1 VRSILTTTGIAA
13 SVALLI
19 VSFYGMDS
27 VDYVIDVTYS
37 QTSRQDV
44 SLSFNEIKDDRVRYD
59 VANLPGVMRAE
70 PYRTVPVTLRHGL
83 NEERVGVIGMPPD
96 AELTQLLDPAFRPME
111 VPDIGIVLSE
121 MLADLLDVRRGDMLQ
136 VAFKTGRQREVLL
149 PVTGISQAYL
159 GLNAHM
165 HLDLLN
171 DLMGDGDVVSGANIK
186 VDETKLPALYD
197 AVKETPAVSSIALLN
212 KSRQSFR
219 DTLAENI
226 NTMTAMFI
234 ALSAIIAFGVVYN
247 SVRIQLSERGREL
260 ASLRILGFTQ
270 GEVMLILFGEVIVL
284 LLIAIPIGW
293 VAGYIL
299 AGAVAAGMETEL
311 YRVPL
316 IVDRDT
322 YAKAALVA
330 IVSTLASA
338 VIMRWRIARMDL
350 IAVLKT
356 RA

>member
-1 VRSILTTTGIAA
+1 
-13 SVALLI
+13 
-19 VSFYGMDS
+19 
-27 VDYVIDVTYS
+27 
-37 QTSRQDV
+37 
-44 SLSFNEIKDDRVRYD
+44 
-59 VANLPGVMRAE
+59 
-70 PYRTVPVTLRHGL
+70 VPVTLRNGV
-83 NEERVGVIGMPPD
+83 NEERVGVTGLAPGT
-96 AELTQLLDPAFRPME
+96 ELTQLLDPEFRPMA

-121 MLADLLDVRRGDMLQ
+121 MLADLLDLQRGDMVR
-136 VAFKTGRQREVLL
+136 VAFKTGRRREVML

-159 GLNAHM
+159 GLTAHM
-165 HLDLLN
+165 HLALLN
-171 DLMGDGDVVSGANIK
+171 DLMGDGQVVSGAHLK
-186 VDETKLPALYD
+186 VDETKLSALYA
-197 AVKETPAVSSIALLN
+197 AVKDTPAVSSIALLN

-234 ALSAIIAFGVVYN
+234 ALAAIIAFGVVYN

-260 ASLRILGFTQ
+260 ASLRILGFTEW
-270 GEVMLILFGEVIVL
+270 EVMLILFGEIIVL

-299 AGAVAAGMETEL
+299 AGMVAAGMETEL
-311 YRVPL
+311 YRAPL

-330 IVSTLASA
+330 IISTLASA

>member
-1 VRSILTTTGIAA
+1 MQAEAYRS
-13 SVALLI
+13 
-19 VSFYGMDS
+19 
-27 VDYVIDVTYS
+27 
-37 QTSRQDV
+37 
-44 SLSFNEIKDDRVRYD
+44 
-59 VANLPGVMRAE
+59 
-70 PYRTVPVTLRHGL
+70 VPVTLGNGV
-83 NEERVGVIGMPPD
+83 NEERVAVTGVRPGTK
-96 AELTQLLDPAFRPME
+96 LTQLLDPAFRPME

-121 MLADLLDVRRGDMLQ
+121 MLADLLDVRRGDMLR

-149 PVTGISQAYL
+149 PVTGLSQAYL
-159 GLNAHM
+159 GLNAYM

-171 DLMGDGDVVSGANIK
+171 DLMGDGQVISGAHLK
-186 VDETKLPALYD
+186 VDETKLPALYA
-197 AVKETPAVSSIALLN
+197 AVKQTPAVSSIALLN

-219 DTLAENI
+219 DTLAQNI
-226 NTMTAMFI
+226 NTMTTMFI

-270 GEVMLILFGEVIVL
+270 GEVMLILFGEIIVL

-293 VAGYIL
+293 IAGYIL
-299 AGAVAAGMETEL
+299 AGMVAAGMQTEI

-330 IVSTLASA
+330 IVSTMASA

>member
-1 VRSILTTTGIAA
+1 V
-13 SVALLI
+13 
-19 VSFYGMDS
+19 
-27 VDYVIDVTYS
+27 
-37 QTSRQDV
+37 
-44 SLSFNEIKDDRVRYD
+44 KD
-59 VANLPGVMRAE
+59 
-70 PYRTVPVTLRHGL
+70 
-83 NEERVGVIGMPPD
+83 
-96 AELTQLLDPAFRPME
+96 
-111 VPDIGIVLSE
+111 
-121 MLADLLDVRRGDMLQ
+121 
-136 VAFKTGRQREVLL
+136 
-149 PVTGISQAYL
+149 
-159 GLNAHM
+159 
-165 HLDLLN
+165 
-171 DLMGDGDVVSGANIK
+171 
-186 VDETKLPALYD
+186 
-197 AVKETPAVSSIALLN
+197 TPAVSSIALLN

-234 ALSAIIAFGVVYN
+234 ALAAIIAFGVVYN

-260 ASLRILGFTQ
+260 ASLRILGFTEW
-270 GEVMLILFGEVIVL
+270 EVMLILFGEIIVL

-299 AGAVAAGMETEL
+299 AGMVAAGMETEL
-311 YRVPL
+311 YRAPL

-330 IVSTLASA
+330 IISTLASA